1 MKKKVINPVIKYTIL
16 FLIGYCVYIAME
28 VTTRGRSHWTMGLL
42 GGIAFIAIGRLNN
55 WIPWHIS
62 LIKQGII
69 GSVVI
74 TALELI
80 CGLICNVWLSMSI
93 WDYSNIPLNFM
104 GQICL
109 PFSLLWIILSIV
121 AVVID
126 DYLRYLMFDEEMPK
140 YYLFTQKKE

>member
-28 VTTRGRSHWTMGLL
+28 VTARGRSHWTMGLL
-42 GGIAFIAIGRLNN
+42 GGIAFIVIGGLNN

-69 GSVVI
+69 GSIVI

-80 CGLICNVWLSMSI
+80 CGLICNVWLDMDI
-93 WDYSNIPLNFM
+93 WDYSNVPLNFM

-109 PFSLLWIILSIV
+109 PFSLLWIVLSIV